1 MEGEDNTI
9 ETPEAFLAD
18 LGNSLSAKEGV
29 DVGLTDI
36 LKTHLLKTD
45 PAEGAVAR
53 AWAAMSANPS
63 PAFPFTSLRCSE
75 T

>member
-29 DVGLTDI
+29 DVCLTDI

-45 PAEGAVAR
+45 PAEDAVAR
-53 AWAAMSANPS
+53 AKAAIVKLAGERAAPPNKEEANG
-63 PAFPFTSLRCSE
+63 
-75 T
+75 

>member
-36 LKTHLLKTD
+36 LKTYLLKTN
-45 PAEGAVAR
+45 PAEDAVAR
-53 AWAAMSANPS
+53 AWAAMSANSS
-63 PAFPFTSLRCSE
+63 PARDLDSPSRSV
-75 T
+75 